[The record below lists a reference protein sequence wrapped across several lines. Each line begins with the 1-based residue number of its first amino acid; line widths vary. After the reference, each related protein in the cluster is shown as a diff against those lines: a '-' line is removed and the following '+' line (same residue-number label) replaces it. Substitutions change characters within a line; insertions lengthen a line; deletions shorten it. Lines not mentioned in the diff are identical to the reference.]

1 MRKKSVY
8 IILAA
13 LVIAFLL
20 LLGLSAW
27 ILGTSKG
34 AEWLISA
41 VSKLTPVEISAD
53 CIHGRLWDTIEMRE
67 LQITWS
73 NGNFHAGVLHL
84 KWQPLYLLT
93 GNVAVMELSVKD
105 LELMD
110 NSPEKETDL
119 KWPEISRLLALFDGW
134 IDSLKVD
141 YLSVRRQ
148 NREPLVF
155 RKISLAATWQ
165 DRRLTLEDFSIA
177 FTKVNATG
185 TVTAGFHKPFLSADI
200 MVHPSSPIYGMNA
213 FTMKINLTSAAE
225 PLQVKG
231 PVSIIGS
238 NGLKD
243 KMNLNAEIGLKRYAV
258 LIQKMLFLESG
269 RRGSIT
275 GEGEI
280 DFRSKHPDFKATIGI
295 NDFDLSPE
303 LKTTTHLEARMTLE
317 GNVENYSGN
326 LKLSNSGEKWRSAK
340 LSGSF
345 QGDKKGVDF
354 LLRDGSWLHGNLRG
368 DIKGSWVKGVSV
380 SAELRA
386 RKIDPAAVNPSWKGM
401 VNFDISGK
409 MIFQEK
415 GRAAGELSGQ
425 ILNSML
431 HGKALTGEVEM
442 NMSGKNLILKK
453 LFLHGKGFD
462 ISAKGELRKRL
473 TFFANITDLSGLV
486 PDAQGSFQA
495 EGWMGI
501 GDRFKVAGT
510 IRGKDI
516 AVGNLDIKGINL
528 KVSFREDKKTPIS
541 IKGDIKEIRYY
552 NITVRS
558 AQTEISGSEEQHFLS
573 LSMDSNQWSMHTR
586 ISGDYHK
593 KSWSGKIIE
602 LYGHDAVGAFKI
614 DKQAS
619 LSISTK
625 KISISDLSLVGIGSE
640 YLRVSLHVDLHP
652 TNGFGSLDWSGLNLA
667 RINQWMKQ
675 VSIKG
680 KTSGKMNVEWTRN
693 DLTQLS
699 GAVEASGMVRVEDQH
714 IEVEKTS
721 LNISWNT
728 HGLTA
733 VLDMQMKKHG
743 MIKGEITAEQPVRL
757 GLPDRADIDIR
768 LSQMDTA
775 TLQTLLPKEIKM
787 QGILSAQVHGKLLP
801 GRRTDISG
809 SVKISE
815 GIVEHVSK
823 RGELRAE
830 MRSAQAF
837 FVWQGEKLSGNLELS
852 LADYGSLKGNFSL
865 PVPARLP
872 ISLRKDGPLDVSI
885 KGTVQE
891 KGILTT
897 LFPSLVKE
905 SHGKLK
911 IDLAISS
918 SWNEP
923 IYSGNAELTDAGAY
937 LPTAGITLKDVTA
950 TAQFNRTEIII
961 RTFSAKSG
969 KGVINGN
976 AKIKIKQ
983 FRLTEYDGIIRGENF
998 QAIYLPELQVAISP
1012 DLTFEGNNSKTSVRG
1027 QIQVPELFAYK
1038 SETKGIKPSKDVIII
1053 DSKKKQEQK
1062 IPLNLDI
1069 SVRVIL
1075 GKRVFV
1081 KMEGIDAQLKGA
1093 IDLKATGMEDIRASG
1108 AIEVVKGRYK
1118 KYGIDL
1124 DIKRGKAV
1132 FAGGPADNPS
1142 LDILALREID
1152 DVKAGI
1158 LAIGTLQSPVVKLY
1172 SEPPMTD
1179 TDILSYIVLGHPPSA
1194 DMEQISLLSR
1204 AAGLLLSGGESATLQ
1219 AKLQQRLGLDVLD
1232 IESGSGEIARSML
1245 TVGKYLSPRLYVGYG
1260 VSLFTGQNIFRFKY
1274 KLSKRFQLQTE
1285 SGLETGIDLYYKI
1298 EFK

>member
-1 MRKKSVY
+1 MRRKFVY

-13 LVIAFLL
+13 PVIAVLL
-20 LLGLSAW
+20 LLVLSAW

-53 CIHGRLWDTIEMRE
+53 HVHGRLWDTIEMRE

-73 NGNFHAGVLHL
+73 NGNFRAGVLHL
-84 KWQPLYLLT
+84 NWQPLYLLT
-93 GNVAVMELSVKD
+93 GNVAVTELSVKD
-105 LELMD
+105 LELVD

-134 IDSLKVD
+134 IDFFKVD
-141 YLSVRRQ
+141 SLSLRRQ

-155 RKISLAATWQ
+155 RNVSLGVIWQ
-165 DRRLTLEDFSIA
+165 ERRLTLKDFSIA
-177 FTKVNATG
+177 FTQGDANG
-185 TVTAGFHKPFLSADI
+185 TVVAGFRKPFLSADI
-200 MVHPSSPIYGMNA
+200 MVHPLRPVYGMTA
-213 FTMKINLTSAAE
+213 LTMKINLTSAAE

-231 PVSIIGS
+231 PVSIVGS
-238 NGLKD
+238 DGLKD
-243 KMNLNAEIGLKRYAV
+243 RMNINAEIGLKRYAV
-258 LIQKMLFLESG
+258 MIQKMLFSESG
-269 RRGSIT
+269 RRGSVT

-280 DFRSKHPDFKATIGI
+280 DFRSKHPDIKAAIRL
-295 NDFDLSPE
+295 NDYDLSLE
-303 LKTTTHLEARMTLE
+303 LKTTTHLEGSMILE
-317 GNVENYSGN
+317 GNIDDYSGT
-326 LKLSNSGEKWRSAK
+326 LKLSNSGEKWRSAE
-340 LSGSF
+340 LLGSF
-345 QGDKKGVDF
+345 RGDKKGVDF
-354 LLRDGSWLHGNLRG
+354 LLSDGYWLHGNLRG
-368 DIKGSWVKGVSV
+368 EIKGSWEKGVSV

-386 RKIDPAAVNPSWKGM
+386 RNIDPAAVDPSWKGV
-401 VNFDISGK
+401 VNFDVSGK
-409 MIFQEK
+409 MIFPEEGQTT
-415 GRAAGELSGQ
+415 GELSGR
-425 ILNSML
+425 ILKSML

-442 NMSGKNLILKK
+442 NMGGKNLILKK

-462 ISAKGELRKRL
+462 ISAKGDLRKRL

-495 EGWMGI
+495 EGWMVI

-516 AVGNLDIKGINL
+516 AVGNIAVKGINL
-528 KVSFREDKKTPIS
+528 KAGFREDKKTSIS
-541 IKGDIKEIRYY
+541 IKGDIKGIRYH
-552 NITVRS
+552 NIVMRS
-558 AQTEISGSEEQHFLS
+558 VQAEISGSEEQHVLS
-573 LSMDSNQWSMHTR
+573 LSIDSNQWSMHTL
-586 ISGDYHK
+586 ISGAYRE

-602 LYGHDAVGAFKI
+602 LYGHDTVGAFKT
-614 DKQAS
+614 DKQTNFSVSA
-619 LSISTK
+619 K
-625 KISISDLSLVGIGSE
+625 KISVSDFSVVGVGPERLSVNLQ
-640 YLRVSLHVDLHP
+640 VDLYP
-652 TNGFGSLDWSGLNLA
+652 TNGFVRLDWTGLNLA
-667 RINQWMKQ
+667 RSNQWMETAMLE
-675 VSIKG
+675 G
-680 KTSGKMNVEWTRN
+680 KTSGKMNMEWARN
-693 DLTQLS
+693 DLTQLL
-699 GAVEASGMVRVEDQH
+699 GAVEASGMVRVDDQH
-714 IEVEKTS
+714 IKVEKTF
-721 LNISWNT
+721 LNIDWNT

-809 SVKISE
+809 SVEISG
-815 GIVEHVSK
+815 GIVEHASE

-830 MRSAQAF
+830 LRSAQVF

-852 LADYGSLKGNFSL
+852 LADYGNLKGNFSL

-872 ISLRKDGPLDVSI
+872 ISLRKDGPINVSI
-885 KGTVQE
+885 KGTAQE

-897 LFPSLVKE
+897 LFPGLVQE

-911 IDLAISS
+911 LDLAISG

-937 LPTAGITLKDVTA
+937 LPPAGITLKGVTA
-950 TAQFNRTEIII
+950 TALFNRTEIII
-961 RTFSAKSG
+961 KTFSAKSG

-983 FRLTEYDGIIRGENF
+983 FRLTEYDGMIRGENF

-1038 SETKGIKPSKDVIII
+1038 SETKVIGPSMDVIII

-1075 GKRVFV
+1075 GKQVFV

-1093 IDLKATGMEDIRASG
+1093 IDLKATGMEEIRASG
-1108 AIEVVKGRYK
+1108 SIEVVKGKYK

-1172 SEPPMTD
+1172 SEPPMPD
-1179 TDILSYIVLGHPPSA
+1179 TDILSYIVLGHPPGA
-1194 DMEQISLLSR
+1194 DSEQISLLSH

-1260 VSLFTGQNIFRFKY
+1260 VSLFTGQNILRLKY

-1285 SGLETGIDLYYKI
+1285 SGLETGIDLFYKI